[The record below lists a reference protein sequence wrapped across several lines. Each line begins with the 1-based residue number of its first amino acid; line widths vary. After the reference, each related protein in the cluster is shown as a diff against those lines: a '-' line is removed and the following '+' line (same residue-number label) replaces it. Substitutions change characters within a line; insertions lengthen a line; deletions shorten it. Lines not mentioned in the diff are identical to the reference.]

1 MPDGLLQGQG
11 RFGRLIFIQ
20 DRQDYHSV
28 VDCGGLDDSIARL
41 LACEEPLPLE
51 IVAVDQLMEEYKLNE
66 AAIVAAV
73 EAVMKYRK
81 QTGLAVSLNNQKPPP
96 LNRQRG
102 LLVAAA
108 LGRCAVGVAI

>member
-1 MPDGLLQGQG
+1 MSGQG

-51 IVAVDQLMEEYKLNE
+51 MVAIDDSFGEIVTSDQLMKKYKLNE
-66 AAIVAAV
+66 ATIVAAV
-73 EAVMKYRK
+73 GVVHEA
-81 QTGLAVSLNNQKPPP
+81 QEAN
-96 LNRQRG
+96 
-102 LLVAAA
+102 
-108 LGRCAVGVAI
+108 